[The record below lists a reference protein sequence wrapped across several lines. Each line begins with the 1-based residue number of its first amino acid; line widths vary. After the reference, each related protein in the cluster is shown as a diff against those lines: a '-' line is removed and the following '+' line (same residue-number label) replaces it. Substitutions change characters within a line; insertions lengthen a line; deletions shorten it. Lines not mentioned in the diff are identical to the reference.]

1 MTLALEPEAASIHC
15 RRQPVNIATQEDG
28 NKAIAG
34 MQKGDKYV
42 VFDQGGK
49 IKYFDFVWFGLV
61 WFMVSNATFNNI
73 SVISCHSVLLVE
85 ETGVPGKNHQPA
97 TSN

>member
-15 RRQPVNIATQEDG
+15 RRQPVTIATQKDG

-49 IKYFDFVWFGLV
+49 IKYVDLD
-61 WFMVSNATFNNI
+61 
-73 SVISCHSVLLVE
+73 
-85 ETGVPGKNHQPA
+85 QQQ
-97 TSN
+97 TSKSIDGCLKYFFQKKLYV

>member
-15 RRQPVNIATQEDG
+15 RRQPVTIATQEDG

-34 MQKGDKYV
+34 MKKGDKYV

-49 IKYFDFVWFGLV
+49 IKYVDLD
-61 WFMVSNATFNNI
+61 
-73 SVISCHSVLLVE
+73 
-85 ETGVPGKNHQPA
+85 Q
-97 TSN
+97 

>member
-1 MTLALEPEAASIHC
+1 VIFYP
-15 RRQPVNIATQEDG
+15 IATQEDG

-49 IKYFDFVWFGLV
+49 IKYVDLDQQQTSKSIDGCLKYFL
-61 WFMVSNATFNNI
+61 ATQRSFQLKFL
-73 SVISCHSVLLVE
+73 S
-85 ETGVPGKNHQPA
+85 KRF
-97 TSN
+97 

>member
-1 MTLALEPEAASIHC
+1 LTLALEPEAASIHC
-15 RRQPVNIATQEDG
+15 RRQPVTIATQEDG

-49 IKYFDFVWFGLV
+49 IQSIDGYLKYVFQKKIICL
-61 WFMVSNATFNNI
+61 
-73 SVISCHSVLLVE
+73 
-85 ETGVPGKNHQPA
+85 ETI
-97 TSN
+97 